1 MISVCPASLFC
12 ERSDTLILF
21 SKGDGEGGPRSF
33 AAGNGNRP
41 AQAQGHLPGNGQP
54 QAKAPLEAAPACDPG
69 DRDIR
74 VTVPENLDY
83 GELFTDLFENFT
95 SAHQLVQVKT
105 VNMGSLF
112 RLQYRVHLKHPAQEK
127 QLLDA
132 MRCRNGNLEIS
143 CGIPETSRQGD
154 LL

>member
-1 MISVCPASLFC
+1 MPCLLCLGA
-12 ERSDTLILF
+12 DTLILF
-21 SKGDGEGGPRSF
+21 SKGDGEGRPLSRAALDLTGPSS
-33 AAGNGNRP
+33 
-41 AQAQGHLPGNGQP
+41 AQGHLLGNGQP
-54 QAKAPLEAAPACDPG
+54 QAKTPEAAAPACDPG

-83 GELFTDLFENFT
+83 GALFTDLFDNFT

-112 RLQYRVHLKHPAQEK
+112 RLQYRVHLKQPEQEK

-143 CGIPETSRQGD
+143 CGIPETIRQGD